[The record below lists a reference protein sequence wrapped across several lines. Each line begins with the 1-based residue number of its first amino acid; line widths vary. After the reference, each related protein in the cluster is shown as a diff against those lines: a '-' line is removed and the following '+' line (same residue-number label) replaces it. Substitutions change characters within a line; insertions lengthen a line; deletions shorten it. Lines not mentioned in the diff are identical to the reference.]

1 MHRKRNLVLYTV
13 IFLFLFSGCS
23 VTGKNTD
30 EKYKESV
37 LYNTAGKENEVSE
50 QYNADVSQDPTGAT
64 DAGDAAD
71 ETVSAPESVT
81 VSAPGQDSDSS
92 VLSPEPGKYTIS
104 QKAQTIYTDRAA
116 VYIEANIFYP
126 ENFGD
131 IVEYTL
137 DLIEQETGLKF
148 SPDKKLLIHV
158 QHENTPRG
166 SENGIKIQPEDVL
179 SSNIAVMFHELSHT
193 IQLQTCGYL
202 GVSSI
207 TEGFAVMNTMKMIKK
222 SKLPALHDV
231 FFNESYLENES
242 QMLADPETFI
252 MNVQGDDAYS
262 AGFRFVYYLEEK
274 YGSDIM
280 TKIFRKIGELY
291 PYGGYSTDNLSGII
305 KNQTSENVFQDFAEW
320 YERNREMFIRS
331 NPLVS
336 LENADYV
343 EIFPIY
349 NEYEKSYIIP
359 AFTYRDSITLDFA
372 NGFAYLQ
379 QLGINNIKGI
389 YAFVESEG
397 KHTLSFYNAADELI
411 HTEQIDNS
419 ADRTDIDGAVK
430 IIITGDGSP
439 IKIYPNL
446 ELMIE
451 N

>member
-1 MHRKRNLVLYTV
+1 
-13 IFLFLFSGCS
+13 
-23 VTGKNTD
+23 
-30 EKYKESV
+30 
-37 LYNTAGKENEVSE
+37 
-50 QYNADVSQDPTGAT
+50 
-64 DAGDAAD
+64 
-71 ETVSAPESVT
+71 
-81 VSAPGQDSDSS
+81 
-92 VLSPEPGKYTIS
+92 
-104 QKAQTIYTDRAA
+104 
-116 VYIEANIFYP
+116 
-126 ENFGD
+126 
-131 IVEYTL
+131 
-137 DLIEQETGLKF
+137 
-148 SPDKKLLIHV
+148 
-158 QHENTPRG
+158 
-166 SENGIKIQPEDVL
+166 
-179 SSNIAVMFHELSHT
+179 
-193 IQLQTCGYL
+193 
-202 GVSSI
+202 
-207 TEGFAVMNTMKMIKK
+207 
-222 SKLPALHDV
+222 
-231 FFNESYLENES
+231 
-242 QMLADPETFI
+242 MLADPETFI

-411 HTEQIDNS
+411 PTEQIDNS